1 MAPAPAQSGRLT
13 LRISGDTRTTGA
25 GRGRGPGLA
34 SPSVARLQEA
44 AHPIAEFVIACSQM
58 PSRRPV
64 DRRFPPWAQ
73 PHDDIDANLA
83 CPPGRGTGYWAVP
96 LLPASRASRAARA
109 VREHGAGIRRWTR

>member
-13 LRISGDTRTTGA
+13 FRISGDTRSTGA

-34 SPSVARLQEA
+34 SPSVARLQDA

-73 PHDDIDANLA
+73 PRDDIDATVVG
-83 CPPGRGTGYWAVP
+83 PSGRAAGYWAVP
-96 LLPASRASRAARA
+96 LLPASRASRAVRA
-109 VREHGAGIRRWTR
+109 AREHGAGIRRWTR